1 MMERKISI
9 LDKIGSLIPG
19 YAGYADRDSRRN
31 CDKIIRDKIATY
43 ILNCEATLNDK
54 MNIEIKNKNFII
66 LDEIEQCR
74 KKLNTLSEKI
84 KYAPYGES
92 SFFGDLQIKEAELLK
107 IYQLDDK
114 ILSFVVENENYISSF
129 NFESLVSFIKSLK
142 FMIDEREAFIKEHR

>member
-84 KYAPYGES
+84 KYFDS
-92 SFFGDLQIKEAELLK
+92 FRLIFSFFIIFNLYSEIIFLL
-107 IYQLDDK
+107 
-114 ILSFVVENENYISSF
+114 
-129 NFESLVSFIKSLK
+129 NFIF
-142 FMIDEREAFIKEHR
+142 